1 MSDTPQRAKGPLPQY
16 FDDPAIDQLHAALL
30 ALGAELSVAHDRVD
44 ALERI
49 LEQHGLLVRT
59 EIDGY
64 VPDEPAAAQRASRR
78 EALVAALL
86 KPFRDYREALIERAR
101 HADPE
106 AAQPRSGQ

>member
-1 MSDTPQRAKGPLPQY
+1 MSDIPERAKGPLPQY

-30 ALGAELSVAHDRVD
+30 ALGAELSVACDRID

-49 LEQHGLLVRT
+49 LEQHGLIART
-59 EIDGY
+59 EVDGY
-64 VPDEPAAAQRASRR
+64 VPDEQAAVQRTGRR

-101 HADPE
+101 HADAQAP
-106 AAQPRSGQ
+106 QPRSGQ